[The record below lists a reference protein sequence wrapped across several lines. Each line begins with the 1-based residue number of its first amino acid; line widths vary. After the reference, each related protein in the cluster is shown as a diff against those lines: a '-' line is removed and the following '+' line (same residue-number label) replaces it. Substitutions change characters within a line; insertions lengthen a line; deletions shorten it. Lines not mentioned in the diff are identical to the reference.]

1 MISLVKRLGCE
12 ISDLGLIK
20 DNFEHTKKK
29 LNENL
34 SSFDLII
41 TSGGVSKSRI
51 DHIGSFF
58 SISGKVNFWQLALK
72 PGRPFAFGKL
82 NDTPFIGLPGNP
94 VAAVI
99 TFLMLAVN
107 FLKKL
112 SGIKKTEIIERLIPA
127 NFEIKK
133 KTGRTEW
140 LRGSIK
146 IINNNFFLEKFHTSG
161 SGIISSISNTDG
173 IIEINEDVKYIKKG
187 TLLKFYRYE
196 DILN

>member
-146 IINNNFFLEKFHTSG
+146 VINNNFFLEKFHTSG

-173 IIEINEDVKYIKKG
+173 IIEINEDVKFVKKG

-196 DILN
+196 DILS